1 MFQSQ
6 NPSSGAIITTYSAHN
21 PQQVNS
27 IITDTREAWESW
39 SETTF
44 AQRSTLMQ
52 KAADVLI
59 QNQQGY
65 AHLMVNEMGKPVN
78 QALSEV
84 QKCASVCQYY
94 AEHAERFLENERIST
109 EASQSYITYNPLGIV
124 LAVMPWNFPFW
135 QVFRFAAPALM
146 AGNAGLLKHASNV
159 MGCAMAIEEVFQ
171 KAGFPR
177 NIFRTLR
184 IPGKEVA
191 GVIENPL
198 VKAVTLTGS
207 VAAGSAVAKKS
218 GEMLK
223 KTVMELGGSDPYLVL
238 EDADLEQAAQTC
250 VTSRLINSG
259 QSCIAAKRF
268 IVVTEVY
275 EKFERLFVEMMKS
288 KKMGD
293 PFDDATDYGPQAQES
308 LRDELHQQVV
318 QSMDKGAECLLG
330 GFVPDQPGAWYPA
343 TVLSNVKPGMPAWDE
358 EMFGPV
364 AALIKAKDEED
375 AIAIANDSPFGLG
388 AAIFTADKAKG
399 QEIAEKSLHAGCCFV
414 NDFVKSDPRLP
425 FGGIGHSGYGRE
437 LSYLGIREF
446 MNIKTVWVK

>member
-1 MFQSQ
+1 
-6 NPSSGAIITTYSAHN
+6 
-21 PQQVNS
+21 
-27 IITDTREAWESW
+27 
-39 SETTF
+39 
-44 AQRSTLMQ
+44 MQ

-94 AEHAERFLENERIST
+94 AEHAERFLENESIST

-146 AGNAGLLKHASNV
+146 AKNAGLLKHASNV

>member
-94 AEHAERFLENERIST
+94 AEHAERFLENESIST

-146 AGNAGLLKHASNV
+146 AKNAGLLKHASNV

>member
-94 AEHAERFLENERIST
+94 AEHAERFLENESIST

-146 AGNAGLLKHASNV
+146 AKNAGLLKHASNV

-375 AIAIANDSPFGLG
+375 AIAIANDRPFGLG